1 MRHPGYTGNIL
12 VWPCTALTL
21 GSWWAMLPAVGIVLI
36 YVLRTALEDRTLQ
49 AELDGYKEYTQQVRY
64 RLLPGVW

>member
-1 MRHPGYTGNIL
+1 
-12 VWPCTALTL
+12 
-21 GSWWAMLPAVGIVLI
+21 MLPAVGIVLI